1 MTKAERKSIA
11 TKLAELE
18 RLIAASSSRMSPGGA
33 AYKVLVPGW
42 ARSVLSRAA
51 DELDSE

>member
-11 TKLAELE
+11 TKLEELE
-18 RLIAASSSRMSPGGA
+18 RLIAAAPSRMSVGGA

-51 DELDSE
+51 DELYPE